1 VPRLAVEREVGQDLA
16 DDRAELVVREIEI
29 R

>member
-1 VPRLAVEREVGQDLA
+1 VPCLAVEREVGQDLA